1 MVTRS
6 HPTEDSPDVRPP
18 NPFSPSFGISP
29 PVLAG
34 RRDILNSFDTI
45 FDSIRSPSYATL
57 LWGLRGAGK
66 TVLLNSMEDR
76 AKARGWMAISA
87 VVAKR
92 RGLVEQVTSKAVRLR
107 LSLEDA
113 PEPSPRRMVSGVTI
127 MGSGIQMASAPG
139 PEAAQRPPADLETAL
154 AHVGD
159 LLEPRG
165 TGLLITIDELHA
177 SDIGEVREFGN
188 VFQLVSR
195 RQERPIAFVGAA
207 LPDLEHRLLSGD
219 ASTFLQRCHRH
230 EIGNLRPSE
239 AATALREP
247 IEMAGGRINDEAL
260 RTAANASRGQPYLV
274 QLIGAYA
281 WDDADDP
288 VRGITAADVEPAVAD
303 ATRQFGVHVYGP
315 AWHGLSDV
323 DKKFLV
329 SMLVDA
335 GTSSIAQVGRR
346 WGHGA
351 RGLSTYRR
359 RLAAKG
365 LIASVGRGRVAFVDP
380 AVRSHVAAQAAA
392 EGWADELGLDLPE
405 PDPNQQE
412 R

>member
-1 MVTRS
+1 MRS
-6 HPTEDSPDVRPP
+6 P

-34 RRDILNSFDTI
+34 RRDILNGFDTI

-57 LWGLRGAGK
+57 LWGLRGTGK

-76 AKARGWMAISA
+76 AKARGWMTISA

-113 PEPSPRRMVSGVTI
+113 PEPSPRRIVSGVTI
-127 MGSGIQMASAPG
+127 VGSGIQMASAPG
-139 PEAAQRPPADLETAL
+139 PVAAQRPPADLETAL

-247 IEMAGGRINDEAL
+247 IEMAGGRIDDEAL
-260 RTAANASRGQPYLV
+260 RAAAHASMGQPYLV

-281 WDDADDP
+281 WDDAEDP

-315 AWHGLSDV
+315 AWRGLSDV

-335 GTSSIAQVGRR
+335 GTSSIAEVGRR
-346 WGHGA
+346 WGHGP

-359 RLAAKG
+359 RLAAAG

-380 AVRSHVAAQAAA
+380 AVRSHVAAQASA
-392 EGWADELGLDLPE
+392 EGWADELGLHLPE
-405 PDPNQQE
+405 PDPNQ
-412 R
+412 

>member
-1 MVTRS
+1 MRS
-6 HPTEDSPDVRPP
+6 P

-57 LWGLRGAGK
+57 LWGLRGTGK
-66 TVLLNSMEDR
+66 TVLLNNMEDR

-139 PEAAQRPPADLETAL
+139 PEAAQRPPADLETAQRPPADLETAL

-247 IEMAGGRINDEAL
+247 IEMAGGRIDDEAL
-260 RTAANASRGQPYLV
+260 RAAAHASRGQPYLV

-281 WDDADDP
+281 WDDAKDP
-288 VRGITAADVEPAVAD
+288 VRGITAADIGPAVAD

-315 AWHGLSDV
+315 AWRGLSDV

-335 GTSSIAQVGRR
+335 GTSSVAEVGRR

-359 RLAAKG
+359 RLAAAG

-405 PDPNQQE
+405 PDPSQ
-412 R
+412 

>member
-1 MVTRS
+1 M
-6 HPTEDSPDVRPP
+6 RPP

-34 RRDILNSFDTI
+34 RRDVLNSFDTV

-57 LWGLRGAGK
+57 LWGLRGTGK
-66 TVLLNSMEDR
+66 TVLLNNMEDR
-76 AKARGWMAISA
+76 AKARGWITISA

-92 RGLVEQVTSKAVRLR
+92 RGLVEQIASKAVRLR

-113 PEPSPRRMVSGVTI
+113 PKPSPRMVSGVTI
-127 MGSGIQMASAPG
+127 MGSGIQMASSPG
-139 PEAAQRPPADLETAL
+139 PEPAPRPPADLEATL
-154 AHVGD
+154 AHLGD
-159 LLEPRG
+159 LLEPHG
-165 TGLLITIDELHA
+165 TGLLITIDELHV
-177 SDIGEVREFGN
+177 SDMGEVREFGN

-239 AATALREP
+239 AARALQEP
-247 IEMAGGRINDEAL
+247 IEMAGGRIDDVAL
-260 RTAANASRGQPYLV
+260 RNAADASRGQPYLV

-281 WDDADDP
+281 WDDAEDP
-288 VRGITAADVEPAVAD
+288 VRGITASDVEPAVAD

-315 AWHGLSDV
+315 VWHGLSDV
-323 DKKFLV
+323 DKRFLV

-335 GTSSIAQVGRR
+335 DTSAVGDVGRR

-359 RLAAKG
+359 RLAAAG
-365 LIASVGRGRVAFVDP
+365 LITSVGRGRLAFVDP
-380 AVRSHVAAQAAA
+380 AVRSHVAAQAAT

-405 PDPNQQE
+405 PNPNQ
-412 R
+412 

>member
-1 MVTRS
+1 M
-6 HPTEDSPDVRPP
+6 RPP

-45 FDSIRSPSYATL
+45 FNSIRSPRYATL
-57 LWGLRGAGK
+57 LWGLRGTGK
-66 TVLLNSMEDR
+66 TVLLNNMEDR
-76 AKARGWMAISA
+76 AKARGWMTISA

-113 PEPSPRRMVSGVTI
+113 PEPSPQRMVSGVTI
-127 MGSGIQMASAPG
+127 MGSGIQMASVPG

-154 AHVGD
+154 ADVGD

-247 IEMAGGRINDEAL
+247 IEMAGGRIDDEAL
-260 RTAANASRGQPYLV
+260 QAATNASRGQPYFV

-281 WDDADDP
+281 WDDAEDP
-288 VRGITAADVEPAVAD
+288 VRGITAADIEPAVAD

-335 GTSSIAQVGRR
+335 DTSAVGEVGRR

-359 RLAAKG
+359 RLAAAG

-392 EGWADELGLDLPE
+392 EGWANELGLDLPE
-405 PDPNQQE
+405 PDPNQ
-412 R
+412 